1 MRQTLTIADDVDN
14 STMLLLLLLLLLMM
28 MVPLPVPCL
37 SASAHSLGA
46 PSLDDD
52 ALSQLG
58 VYCVAAAASLVT
70 LPRCAPLLL
79 DLRPLSGSPAATM

>member
-1 MRQTLTIADDVDN
+1 MRQTLTIADDVDS
-14 STMLLLLLLLLLMM
+14 STMLLLLLLLLMM